1 MGRAEMVKS
10 RRFNHE
16 RLNEND
22 RLLGDKENEK
32 MKFVRSQLQL
42 PSYNKTFYK
51 MAHFFN

>member
-1 MGRAEMVKS
+1 MKTI
-10 RRFNHE
+10 
-16 RLNEND
+16 D
-22 RLLGDKENEK
+22 YWGDKENEK